1 MIHVLHVD
9 DARRGLLV
17 AGGALLGLVLALAT
31 SGLSWETVAAGL
43 GLGLAAIVGLA
54 QTCSA

>member
-1 MIHVLHVD
+1 MTHVLHVD

-31 SGLSWETVAAGL
+31 TGLSWESVAAGL
-43 GLGLAAIVGLA
+43 GLGLAAVVGLA

>member
-1 MIHVLHVD
+1 MIGTLNGNDV
-9 DARRGLLV
+9 RRGLLL
-17 AGGALLGLVLALAT
+17 ALGALLGAAAVLATL
-31 SGLSWETVAAGL
+31 GVSWETGAAGL